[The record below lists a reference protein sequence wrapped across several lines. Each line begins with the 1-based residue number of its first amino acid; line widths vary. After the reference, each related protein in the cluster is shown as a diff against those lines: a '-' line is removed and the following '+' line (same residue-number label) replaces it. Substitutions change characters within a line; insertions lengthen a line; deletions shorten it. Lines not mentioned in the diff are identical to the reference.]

1 MVHRVGCSAAANPD
15 ERLVGICWL
24 GLNGALFAT
33 LATRKSQPRLRARL
47 FNWVIR
53 NELRERRRPT
63 HGGIRTRKPP
73 AALQLD
79 ALPDSRNASGESLLV
94 GLSGLPVDTADA
106 SAKQSPDSD
115 EAVLWPREGI
125 LKRAS
130 DIKVQPTLT
139 TEAPARV
146 LRACL
151 IVVKTAKMIVRP
163 NATENAAKT
172 KRGAITRS
180 LLDHLN
186 CTNSTAVDSV
196 STAAWRDRGR
206 RERPVAIRKFL
217 RWRPLRLRR
226 TLETRLFR

>member
-24 GLNGALFAT
+24 GLNGAVFAT

-73 AALQLD
+73 AALQLH
-79 ALPDSRNASGESLLV
+79 ALPDSRKASGESLLV

-139 TEAPARV
+139 T
-146 LRACL
+146 
-151 IVVKTAKMIVRP
+151 AKMIARP